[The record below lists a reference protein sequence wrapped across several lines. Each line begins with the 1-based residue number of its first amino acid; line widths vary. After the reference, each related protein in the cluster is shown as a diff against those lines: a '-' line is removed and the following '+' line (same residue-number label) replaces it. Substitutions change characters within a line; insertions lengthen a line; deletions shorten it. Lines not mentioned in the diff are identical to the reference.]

1 MLTLEFQDAARIVPL
16 ADLQDYMKFC
26 QSGPS
31 SLPKNSKVAQIA
43 RSMQKSPVGSPMRGR
58 SPSAADSPAKTPVGN
73 GVPSLAID
81 DESQL
86 GIEEQRQFL
95 LHSLITG
102 LKFAREVIGSPRKS
116 LAAIDVDDTFMASP
130 TARRLDC
137 TGLQALRPFALH
149 RSVD

>member
-1 MLTLEFQDAARIVPL
+1 
-16 ADLQDYMKFC
+16 MKFC

-58 SPSAADSPAKTPVGN
+58 SPSIPDSPVKSPVGHE
-73 GVPSLAID
+73 VPSLAID

-102 LKFAREVIGSPRKS
+102 FKFAKEVIVSPRKS
-116 LAAIDVDDTFMASP
+116 FAGIDDTFRGSP
-130 TARRLDC
+130 DMKRLVHGSFQ
-137 TGLQALRPFALH
+137 TL
-149 RSVD
+149 